1 MVANQQVAELFYR
14 IADLLD
20 IKGEGFFKTRAY
32 RMAAQKLEV
41 LEEDVTVLVAEQ
53 RLEDVEGIG
62 EALAK
67 KITEFVQTGKLGFY
81 EKLMSEVPESLLDI
95 LRIQGL
101 GPKKVAVLY
110 QQRGITTIKE
120 LRKACVEGKLR
131 DLEGFGEITERNI
144 LRGITIQEKTSGRAL
159 LHIAHR
165 DGIAYQTYLKEC
177 PAVIKCSIA
186 GSLRRM
192 KETIGDIDVV
202 VASEDPDTVMD
213 FFTRFDRVDRVLLQ
227 GSTKTSVVLNDQLQV
242 DIRVVEPKSYG
253 AALQYF
259 TGSKEHNVKL
269 RSLAIKQGYKLNEYG
284 VFTKDDASFVRGAD
298 ETEIYSLLGLQFI
311 PPELRENR
319 GEVEMAQTN
328 QLPTLV
334 ESTEIKGDFHV
345 HSQWSDGNASIEQ
358 MAVAAQSM
366 GYSYVGITDHSQTLR
381 IANGLSPERVKK
393 KRKEIERINK
403 KLDPFRVLCG
413 TECDIRPDG
422 TLDYSSSVL
431 QEFDF
436 VYLGVHTGFT
446 MTSSEMTKR
455 VLQGM
460 DNPYVDFLAHPTC
473 RMLGRREGFDLDMSA
488 LMEKASERD
497 IALEINAFPDRLDLN
512 DVHVKQV
519 RDQGVRVVIGTDSH
533 SLSHLGF
540 MQYGVATAR
549 RGWCTAADVL
559 NTQSLSEVEAWFRA
573 KR

>member
-1 MVANQQVAELFYR
+1 
-14 IADLLD
+14 
-20 IKGEGFFKTRAY
+20 
-32 RMAAQKLEV
+32 
-41 LEEDVTVLVAEQ
+41 
-53 RLEDVEGIG
+53 
-62 EALAK
+62 
-67 KITEFVQTGKLGFY
+67 TGKLGFY
-81 EKLMSEVPESLLDI
+81 EKLINEVPESLLH
-95 LRIQGL
+95 LLSIQGL
-101 GPKKVAVLY
+101 GPKKVAVLF
-110 QQRGITTIKE
+110 QQLGITTIVE
-120 LRKACVEGKLR
+120 LRKACVGGKLR

-165 DGIAYQTYLKEC
+165 DGLAYQTYLGGC

-202 VASEDPDTVMD
+202 VASDDPDAVMNY
-213 FFTRFDRVDRVLLQ
+213 FTRFERVDRVLLQ
-227 GSTKTSVVLNDQLQV
+227 GSTKTSVVLDDQLQV
-242 DIRVVEPKSYG
+242 DVRVVEPKSYG

-284 VFTKDDASFVRGAD
+284 VFSKDDASFVTGAD
-298 ETEIYSLLGLQFI
+298 EADVYTLLGLQFI

-319 GEVEMAQTN
+319 GEVELAQTN
-328 QLPTLV
+328 ELPNLV
-334 ESTEIKGDFHV
+334 NSAEIIGDFHV
-345 HSQWSDGNASIEQ
+345 HSTWSDGNESIER
-358 MAVAAQSM
+358 MAVAAQAM

-393 KRKEIERINK
+393 KRKEIERVNK
-403 KLDPFRVLCG
+403 RLDSFRVLCG
-413 TECDIRPDG
+413 TECDIRLDG
-422 TLDYSSSVL
+422 TLDYPSSVL

-446 MTSSEMTKR
+446 MTAAEMTKR
-455 VLQGM
+455 VLRGM
-460 DNPYVDFLAHPTC
+460 DNSFVDFLAHPTC
-473 RMLGRREGFDLDMSA
+473 RMIGRREGFDLDMGA
-488 LMEKASERD
+488 IMEKASERG

-512 DVHVKQV
+512 DVHVKQA
-519 RDQGVRVVIGTDSH
+519 RDQGLRVVVGTDSH
-533 SLSHLGF
+533 SVLHLGF

-559 NTQSLSEVEAWFRA
+559 NTRSLSEVETWLQA